1 MVAGVC
7 TLVGVL
13 SPPPGWSSPA
23 RMYAGVAYKG
33 EMDSRSL
40 ETLTPESADDPRP
53 FGVGVG
59 VATGNGEQVGVEA
72 VGVGNPLVLTD
83 SASL

>member
-1 MVAGVC
+1 
-7 TLVGVL
+7 
-13 SPPPGWSSPA
+13 
-23 RMYAGVAYKG
+23 
-33 EMDSRSL
+33 MDSRSL

-53 FGVGVG
+53 LGVGVG
-59 VATGNGEQVGVEA
+59 VAKGSGEQVGVEA

>member
-33 EMDSRSL
+33 ESEGDSLGVSGPPTSL
-40 ETLTPESADDPRP
+40 KVVNTFIRKDKNACTVHAQARFP
-53 FGVGVG
+53 
-59 VATGNGEQVGVEA
+59 
-72 VGVGNPLVLTD
+72 
-83 SASL
+83 